1 MAVYKRK
8 NGKWYCN
15 FMVKG
20 KRVHKLLDGADGID
34 KAKELEDAERYR
46 TRLIQNGLIQ
56 EEEKKYTLA
65 FMLDRYKDRSKLL
78 ATYKDSERQADEWL
92 EYFGKTKN
100 IKEIKPT
107 DIESYIR
114 HLKSR
119 KLKNSSIN
127 RQLAGLKRAYNI
139 MIDDELITY
148 NPCKKIKMLEDEGRR
163 YRYLTKDEWER
174 FKKELSQIILDIVSV
189 ALLTGFRKRNVLYL
203 DWAQIDMN
211 LRTIE
216 LLKTENKG
224 KSTLLYLYL
233 MRYMTY

>member
-107 DIESYIR
+107 DIESYIY
-114 HLKSR
+114 K
-119 KLKNSSIN
+119 
-127 RQLAGLKRAYNI
+127 
-139 MIDDELITY
+139 
-148 NPCKKIKMLEDEGRR
+148 
-163 YRYLTKDEWER
+163 
-174 FKKELSQIILDIVSV
+174 V
-189 ALLTGFRKRNVLYL
+189 ACIREF
-203 DWAQIDMN
+203 
-211 LRTIE
+211 
-216 LLKTENKG
+216 
-224 KSTLLYLYL
+224 
-233 MRYMTY
+233 